1 MSHMMCESCGLIYSR
16 AAIVR
21 QMALATGVACRRCGG
36 TLKAEEA
43 HADRGKREPVQA
55 VRTAAS
61 GLKRLPSGWRSVAD
75 DRGATGH
82 GPSARGRLGW
92 LSRREGKRGS

>member
-1 MSHMMCESCGLIYSR
+1 MCESCGLVYSR
-16 AAIVR
+16 AAIAR
-21 QMALATGVACRRCGG
+21 EMALATGVACRRCGG

-43 HADRGKREPVQA
+43 RADRGKREPVQA

-61 GLKRLPSGWRSVAD
+61 GLERLPSGWRYGD
-75 DRGATGH
+75 DDGGANGQV
-82 GPSARGRLGW
+82 PSARGRLGR

>member
-1 MSHMMCESCGLIYSR
+1 MSRLKCENCGLGYSR

-43 HADRGKREPVQA
+43 HTHRGRRKTVQA
-55 VRTAAS
+55 VRAAAY
-61 GLKRLPSGWRSVAD
+61 GLERLPSGWWSVD
-75 DRGATGH
+75 DDGG
-82 GPSARGRLGW
+82 ARGGQR
-92 LSRREGKRGS
+92 